1 MRDSVELL
9 KSNTAKGIAYFGSP
23 VSWNGKN
30 LKAMVSTRI
39 VETALP
45 DGAID
50 EEETFLFN
58 FARAQ
63 VSGMKTGD
71 KIRYNETDYWI
82 YRFPS
87 MTDNE
92 VSAQCRTRRP
102 DEQAPAAP
110 QVR

>member
-1 MRDSVELL
+1 MELL

-23 VSWNGKN
+23 VSWNGKS

-58 FARAQ
+58 FAREN
-63 VSGMKTGD
+63 VTGMATGQ
-71 KIRYNETDYWI
+71 KIRYNKTDYWI
-82 YRFPS
+82 YRFAS
-87 MTDNE
+87 MTENE

-102 DEQAPAAP
+102 DEPNP
-110 QVR
+110 TDPKVR